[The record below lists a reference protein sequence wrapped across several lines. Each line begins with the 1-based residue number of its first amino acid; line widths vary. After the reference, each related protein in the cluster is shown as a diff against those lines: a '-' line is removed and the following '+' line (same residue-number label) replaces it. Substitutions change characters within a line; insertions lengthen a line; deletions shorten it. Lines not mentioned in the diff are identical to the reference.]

1 MAGVRMTRFW
11 LGAAILAAAAIA
23 WHAGDPA
30 TAQDAPAA
38 AERQAGETR
47 TWTDISGRFS
57 REAEFVRLED
67 GKVFLRL
74 PSGKVTSIPLK
85 ELSKKDRDWV
95 RGRGDADGDPAGG
108 DGKPAEGGIAK
119 GIATRVVVRS
129 YKTLLDDSVH
139 LSKVLKQ
146 PAFAGTLPGLFVA
159 LTGGK
164 PLDGFDIT
172 KPVVFTLHVD
182 AKGEP
187 VGGMVAVPVQGKE
200 KFQKT
205 LDAVFTA
212 TTTAKGKA
220 YEIPMLGRS
229 VYVKPGEG
237 YFLISDAPQVIA
249 AAKAD
254 PPAPVAVADVALE
267 SMVDAVPEE
276 MRMAALAQW
285 EQMMAGMPVDP
296 NAPEGQRR
304 AQEATNDWMRKAVR
318 SLTTDGDRS
327 TLEASIDPDS
337 KRLSV
342 AVSMRA
348 RSGTGLAEAFASYG
362 SIRPGFVAAG
372 DGDAIGWLGVSTPAG
387 EWTRMALETIL
398 GSGIDGM
405 NKAVA
410 DVARQRGEQVPAG
423 VQAIID
429 GIEKASRKVMA
440 TRRFEQ
446 ELLVSADAEG
456 KPRIVARTDADGAAE
471 LFGALAK
478 MGGLE
483 AGGPPPPD
491 ADGVLAMPV
500 PPGAPPSMGLL
511 DVPVRLAST
520 DSAMVM
526 GFGCPDNAPLKKFLS
541 GSGSAANIAPVS
553 AWIDVKKLWPI
564 VAANDP
570 SGLLADTAGAVG
582 EQGMLRLDL
591 GSLSDG
597 IELRVNVDDGVFQVL
612 GRVAEKMSALPGG
625 RGGPGGFPG
634 GPGGFPGGPGA
645 FPGGFPGPG
654 GPGGAGAPPAGLLP
668 PTIQGFPVPPV
679 PAPQPGGEPGNQPPG
694 PTP

>member
-1 MAGVRMTRFW
+1 MAGVRMTRFG
-11 LGAAILAAAAIA
+11 LGAALVAAAVIA
-23 WHAGDPA
+23 WHSGTRAP
-30 TAQDAPAA
+30 AQDAPA

-57 REAEFVRLED
+57 REAEFVRLEE
-67 GKVFLRL
+67 GKVYLRL

-95 RGRGDADGDPAGG
+95 RGRGEAGGDPSGG

-129 YKTLLDDSVH
+129 YKALLDDSVH

-146 PAFAGTLPGLFVA
+146 PALAGALPGLFVA

-164 PLDGFDIT
+164 PLEGFDIT

-212 TTTAKGKA
+212 TTTGKGKA

-237 YFLISDAPQVIA
+237 YFLISDSPQVVA

-276 MRMAALAQW
+276 IRMAGLSQW

-296 NAPEGQRR
+296 AAPEAQRR
-304 AQEATNDWMRKAVR
+304 AQQVTTDWLRKVVR

-342 AVSMRA
+342 AVSMLA
-348 RSGTGLAEAFASYG
+348 RSGTGLAQSFADYG

-372 DGDAIGWLGVSTPAG
+372 DAEAIAWLGVSSPAG
-387 EWTRMALETIL
+387 EWMTMALETVL
-398 GSGIDGM
+398 GSGIEGM
-405 NKAVA
+405 KKGVA
-410 DVARQRGEQVPAG
+410 DVARQRGEQVPAEVQTVVDG
-423 VQAIID
+423 VEQAS
-429 GIEKASRKVMA
+429 KRMMA
-440 TRRFEQ
+440 TRSLEQ
-446 ELLVSADAEG
+446 EVVVSADAEG
-456 KPRIVARTDADGAAE
+456 KPRIVARTGADGAAE
-471 LFGALAK
+471 LYRALAK
-478 MGGLE
+478 MVAIDGTV
-483 AGGPPPPD
+483 AAD

-526 GFGCPDNAPLKKFLS
+526 GFGCPDNAPLKRFLT
-541 GSGSAANIAPVS
+541 GSGSAANVAPVS
-553 AWIDVKKLWPI
+553 AWIDFKKLWPI
-564 VAANDP
+564 VTANDP

-597 IELRVNVDDGVFQVL
+597 IELRINVDDGVFQVL
-612 GRVAEKMSALPGG
+612 GRVAEKMSALQGG

-634 GPGGFPGGPGA
+634 GPGGFPGGPGG
-645 FPGGFPGPG
+645 FPGGGFPGPG
-654 GPGGAGAPPAGLLP
+654 AGAGPGAPPAGLLP

-679 PAPQPGGEPGNQPPG
+679 PQPGGEPGPNQPPA
-694 PTP
+694 PAP

>member
-1 MAGVRMTRFW
+1 MAGLRTTRLG
-11 LGAAILAAAAIA
+11 LGAALVAAAAIA
-23 WHAGDPA
+23 WHAGARAP
-30 TAQDAPAA
+30 AQDAPA

-57 REAEFVRLED
+57 REAEFVRLEE

-74 PSGKVTSIPLK
+74 PGGKVTSIPLK

-95 RGRGDADGDPAGG
+95 RGRGEAGAETSAA
-108 DGKPAEGGIAK
+108 DGKPAEGVIAK

-129 YKTLLDDSVH
+129 YKALLDDSVH

-146 PAFAGTLPGLFVA
+146 PALAGALPGLFVA

-164 PLDGFDIT
+164 PLEGFDIT

-187 VGGMVAVPVQGKE
+187 VGGMLAVPVQGKE

-205 LDAVFTA
+205 LDAVFTS

-229 VYVKPGEG
+229 VYAKPGER
-237 YFLISDAPQVIA
+237 YFLLSDSPQVIA

-276 MRMAALAQW
+276 VRMAGLAQW

-296 NAPEGQRR
+296 AAPEAQRR
-304 AQEATNDWMRKAVR
+304 AQQVTSDWLRKVVR

-327 TLEASIDPDS
+327 TLEATIDPET

-348 RSGTGLAEAFASYG
+348 RSGTGLQQAFVDYG

-372 DGDAIGWLGVSTPAG
+372 DAEAIAWLGVSTMNG
-387 EWTRMALETIL
+387 EWMTMALETVL
-398 GSGIDGM
+398 GSGIEGM
-405 NKAVA
+405 KKGVA
-410 DVARQRGEQVPAG
+410 DVARQRGEQVPAEVQTVLDG
-423 VQAIID
+423 VEQAS
-429 GIEKASRKVMA
+429 KRMMA

-446 ELLVSADAEG
+446 EVVVSADAEG
-456 KPRIVARTDADGAAE
+456 KPRIVARTGADGAAE
-471 LFGALAK
+471 LYRALAK
-478 MGGLE
+478 MVAIDGTVT
-483 AGGPPPPD
+483 AD
-491 ADGVLAMPV
+491 ADGVLPMPV

-511 DVPVRLAST
+511 DVPVRLGAT
-520 DSAMVM
+520 DAAMVM
-526 GFGCPDNAPLKKFLS
+526 GFGCRDNAPLKPFLS
-541 GSGSAANIAPVS
+541 GSGSATDVAPLS
-553 AWIDVKKLWPI
+553 AWIDFKKLWPI
-564 VAANDP
+564 LAANDP

-591 GSLSDG
+591 GALSDG
-597 IELRVNVDDGVFQVL
+597 IELRLNVDDGVFQVL
-612 GRVAEKMSALPGG
+612 GKVAEKMSALQGG
-625 RGGPGGFPG
+625 RGGPGGFPGAPGGFPG
-634 GPGGFPGGPGA
+634 GPGGFPGG
-645 FPGGFPGPG
+645 GFPGPG
-654 GPGGAGAPPAGLLP
+654 AGAGPGAPPAGLLP

-679 PAPQPGGEPGNQPPG
+679 PQPAGEPGPNQPPA
-694 PTP
+694 PAP